1 MIAAINADA
10 GQISESATVSE
21 TVGELF
27 PWLASELVDEDGNPL
42 LLFPLPADPTSVLDT
57 PHD

>member
-10 GQISESATVSE
+10 GQISESSTVSE

>member
-1 MIAAINADA
+1 MIAAINAGA
-10 GQISESATVSE
+10 GQTSESATVSE
-21 TVGELF
+21 TVAELF

-42 LLFPLPADPTSVLDT
+42 LLYPLPADPTSVLDT